1 MIQMDKIYI
10 VTSEW
15 STYNGDRE
23 FAVIG
28 AFFDLRKATE
38 CMEKERNMIITE
50 SYHYD
55 SLQEARDNDDVVIE
69 EDTDRFY
76 IMDESLIDKWDEL
89 RIHTRLVEQRDV
101 VSIQFEYA
109 GETFIDR
116 VYVDQIDLTHYDNLW
131 DWWFASHN
139 SKFPELVFELTAHKD
154 ANGNPSIKNAYINVY
169 ENVDANDPIVVIQD
183 VRLQITLTERTMNYE
198 LR

>member
-1 MIQMDKIYI
+1 
-10 VTSEW
+10 
-15 STYNGDRE
+15 
-23 FAVIG
+23 
-28 AFFDLRKATE
+28 
-38 CMEKERNMIITE
+38 MIITE

-131 DWWFASHN
+131 DWWFDSHN

>member
-1 MIQMDKIYI
+1 MIPMDKIYI

-15 STYNGDRE
+15 SSYNGDHE

-50 SYHYD
+50 SYRFD
-55 SLQEARDNDDVVIE
+55 SLQKARNDGNVVIE
-69 EDTDRFY
+69 EDTDRFF

-89 RIHTRLVEQRDV
+89 QIHTRLVEQRDV
-101 VSIQFEYA
+101 ISIQFEYA

-116 VYVDQIDLTHYDNLW
+116 VYVDQIDLTHYDNIW
-131 DWWFASHN
+131 DWWFGSHN
-139 SKFPELVFELTAHKD
+139 SKFPELVFELTADKD

-169 ENVDANDPIVVIQD
+169 ENSDTDDTIALIQD
-183 VRLQITLTERTMNYE
+183 VKLQITLTERTINYG
-198 LR
+198 L

>member
-1 MIQMDKIYI
+1 MIPMDKIYL

-15 STYNGDRE
+15 STYNGDHE
-23 FAVIG
+23 FMVVG

-38 CMEKERNMIITE
+38 CMEQERNTIITE

-55 SLQEARDNDDVVIE
+55 SLQEARDSDSVVIE
-69 EDTDRFY
+69 EETDRFF

-89 RIHTRLVEQRDV
+89 RIDTMLVEQRDV

-109 GETFIDR
+109 GEMFIDR
-116 VYVDQIDLTHYDNLW
+116 VYVDQIDMTHYDNLW
-131 DWWFASHN
+131 DWWFNSHN
-139 SKFPELVFELTAHKD
+139 SKFPELVFELTADKD
-154 ANGNPSIKNAYINVY
+154 ANGNPSAKNAYINVY
-169 ENVDANDPIVVIQD
+169 ENTNADDPIAVIQD
-183 VRLQITLTERTMNYE
+183 VKLQIILTERTMNYG